1 MIDLGLNQYKITEIK
16 YELKEGKTVIF
27 KLRDFNLEDVEII
40 EEEVKEETKE
50 SRSEFEKRKTREMI
64 DVAKTSLNFSALGK
78 EKKEAA
84 RDSMKG
90 FLKEARPIKNEY
102 LEKSKKMISEDA
114 EKDSKIIKERIEDRN
129 QDKYYKLDPNDE
141 YSSIKSLNDV
151 DGKPLEIKEIKIE
164 ENKIENETNG

>member
-16 YELKEGKTVIF
+16 YELKKGKTVIF

-90 FLKEARPIKNEY
+90 FKSMYYLLKKQ
-102 LEKSKKMISEDA
+102 M
-114 EKDSKIIKERIEDRN
+114 
-129 QDKYYKLDPNDE
+129 LDE
-141 YSSIKSLNDV
+141 
-151 DGKPLEIKEIKIE
+151 
-164 ENKIENETNG
+164 

>member
-27 KLRDFNLEDVEII
+27 KLRDFNLEDVEIV

-84 RDSMKG
+84 CDSMKG
-90 FLKEARPIKNEY
+90 LLKEAKPIKNEY

-141 YSSIKSLNDV
+141 YSSIKSLKDI

-164 ENKIENETNG
+164 ENKAENETNG

>member
-1 MIDLGLNQYKITEIK
+1 MIDLGLNQNKIKEIK
-16 YELKEGKTVIF
+16 YELKEGKSIIF
-27 KLRDFNLEDVEII
+27 KLNDFELEDVEII
-40 EEEVKEETKE
+40 NEESKEETKE

-84 RDSMKG
+84 RDSIKDV
-90 FLKEARPIKNEY
+90 LKAAKPIKNEY

-141 YSSIKSLNDV
+141 YSSIKSLKDI

>member
-1 MIDLGLNQYKITEIK
+1 MIDLGLNQNKIKEIK
-16 YELKEGKTVIF
+16 YEIKEGKSVIF
-27 KLRDFNLEDVEII
+27 KLNDFELEDVEII
-40 EEEVKEETKE
+40 NEEAKEETKE

-84 RDSMKG
+84 RDSIKDV
-90 FLKEARPIKNEY
+90 LKVAKPIKNEY
-102 LEKSKKMISEDA
+102 LEKSKKMIFEDA
-114 EKDSKIIKERIEDRN
+114 ENDSKIIKERIEDRS

-151 DGKPLEIKEIKIE
+151 DGKPLEIKLE
-164 ENKIENETNG
+164 EKKIENETNG

>member
-1 MIDLGLNQYKITEIK
+1 MVDLGLNQYKIKEIK
-16 YELKEGKTVIF
+16 YEVKEGKTVVF
-27 KLRDFNLEDVEII
+27 KLHNFNLEDVEII
-40 EEEVKEETKE
+40 NEEAKEDTKE
-50 SRSEFEKRKTREMI
+50 SRSEFENRKTREMI

-78 EKKEAA
+78 EKKEVA
-84 RDSMKG
+84 K
-90 FLKEARPIKNEY
+90 PIKNEY

-141 YSSIKSLNDV
+141 YSSIKSLKDI